1 MNLGVLVSQD
11 CEAVRVSMIDGSCGP
26 RVGCGVD
33 QTLTKL
39 SSPRLT
45 FDRALVVPYA
55 CDTMLANTRQ
65 MPLGPRHKVNSA
77 LHLSG
82 SLNRVPASAGVRSG
96 MSPQPGGR

>member
-45 FDRALVVPYA
+45 FDRALVVSVRLRHDA
-55 CDTMLANTRQ
+55 CKYTTNA
-65 MPLGPRHKVNSA
+65 PRTSA
-77 LHLSG
+77 
-82 SLNRVPASAGVRSG
+82 
-96 MSPQPGGR
+96 

>member
-65 MPLGPRHKVNSA
+65 MPLGIRSTQPCIPP
-77 LHLSG
+77 G

-96 MSPQPGGR
+96 MLPLPGGR